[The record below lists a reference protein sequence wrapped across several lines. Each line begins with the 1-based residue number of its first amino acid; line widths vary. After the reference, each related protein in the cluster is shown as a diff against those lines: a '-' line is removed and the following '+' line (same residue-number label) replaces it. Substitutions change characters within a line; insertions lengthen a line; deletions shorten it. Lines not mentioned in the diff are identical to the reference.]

1 MGKQVCLGIAN
12 RLSYSA
18 FMASAGLVRAAFR
31 ICQIKVASDIPAVMS
46 RATANI
52 HQETGALWAKSS
64 RYRLIASQEI
74 GTAIRKAIT
83 NSL

>member
-18 FMASAGLVRAAFR
+18 FIASAGLVRAAFR

-52 HQETGALWAKSS
+52 HQETGGAKFS
-64 RYRLIASQEI
+64 RYFVIVMMKDSRSICI
-74 GTAIRKAIT
+74 FVIH
-83 NSL
+83 